1 MCTILP
7 LVYGESLRMGVRFF
21 LFHTLV
27 LYTNHLPKVGAND
40 DGIWR
45 KLILL
50 PFNAKIAEKS
60 DIKNYANYLVNNV
73 GPTIMKRVVARTER
87 AIAADLPK
95 AVRDAIDHYR
105 NSNDWLG
112 QFLEEHCDLA
122 LSYEE
127 KSGELYYQ

>member
-1 MCTILP
+1 MPIT
-7 LVYGESLRMGVRFF
+7 S
-21 LFHTLV
+21 
-27 LYTNHLPKVGAND
+27 
-40 DGIWR
+40 
-45 KLILL
+45 
-50 PFNAKIAEKS
+50 
-60 DIKNYANYLVNNV
+60 NNV

-87 AIAADLPK
+87 AIDADLPK
-95 AVRDAIDHYR
+95 VVRDAIDHYR